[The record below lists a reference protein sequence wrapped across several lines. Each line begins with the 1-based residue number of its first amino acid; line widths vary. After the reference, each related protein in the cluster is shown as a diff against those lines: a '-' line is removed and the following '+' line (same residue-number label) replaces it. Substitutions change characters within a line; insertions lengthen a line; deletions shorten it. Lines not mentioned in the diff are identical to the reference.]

1 MGFIFQDPS
10 ILHINVKLYNIKL
23 TITLHFGTVSATIMD
38 INVYKGG
45 MAVVEVLKSLAGN
58 LADVLVYS
66 AIAVITVVGFIKCI
80 FPSRGC
86 ARLLRRAVRK
96 LEVMTLRDGS
106 TPVWQDPLFLGK
118 PMQTAWRRFLVNA
131 EQLDSRGRN
140 CDVEDYINDDT
151 VIYAHSHTQLGDVI
165 PGILTSL
172 GILGTFIGLVR
183 GLGALDLSNADNTMR
198 GISDMISG
206 MNFAFGTSIA
216 GCACSLLFNIL
227 NRAAIGS
234 TERAIDEFYEAFTEF
249 VMQRPLSDNVQ
260 AICQQED
267 QAAFLRHAVGELN
280 KSMSEGVKNA
290 VQASM
295 APVTQSVNRYIAAE
309 TQAQL
314 EGLDRI
320 VTGFVDRMNG
330 ALNGQVLRLGQ
341 TLSGINQSQ
350 QMDRDA
356 LNNSMDAAM
365 HILGGMQ
372 EMTGVMQNITAR
384 FEDYAGELSLA
395 RQDQQAFAGQTAGLI
410 SSMHSA
416 AQEQMDYINALRAS
430 HDNLQASMQEYA
442 NWSGRV
448 LEAVHQ
454 QSQDTGLAAQNISD
468 AMRDSGRALSDSY
481 SAFVESISNG
491 LGRTMGLFEENMHGM
506 VSLLDGKLAS
516 IEKTAKAAQNNYS
529 LKNEQLSEGADGL
542 LKTLSQLQRALAD
555 MTQYVNAAADAVKP
569 RDDAAKGA

>member
-1 MGFIFQDPS
+1 M
-10 ILHINVKLYNIKL
+10 V
-23 TITLHFGTVSATIMD
+23 D
-38 INVYKGG
+38 I
-45 MAVVEVLKSLAGN
+45 LKSLAGN
-58 LADVLVYS
+58 LADVLVYG
-66 AIAVITVVGFIKCI
+66 AIAVITVVGFVKCI
-80 FPSRGC
+80 FPSRSC
-86 ARLLRRAVRK
+86 ARLLRRAVRR

-118 PMQTAWRRFLVNA
+118 SMQTAWRRFLVNA
-131 EQLDSRGRN
+131 EQLDSRGIN

-183 GLGALDLSNADNTMR
+183 GLGALNLSSAEDTMR

-227 NRAAIGS
+227 NRAGIGS
-234 TERAIDEFYEAFTEF
+234 AQRAIDAFYEAFTEF

-267 QAAFLRHAVGELN
+267 QAAFLRHAVGEIN
-280 KSMSEGVKNA
+280 KSITEGVQSA
-290 VQASM
+290 VHAGM
-295 APVTQSVNRYIAAE
+295 APITQSVSRFIAAE

-314 EGLDRI
+314 EGLDHI
-320 VTGFVDRMNG
+320 VDSFVERMNG
-330 ALNGQVLRLGQ
+330 ALNGQLLRLGQ
-341 TLSGINQSQ
+341 TLSGINQAQ

-372 EMTGVMQNITAR
+372 EMTGLMQNISAR
-384 FEDYAGELSLA
+384 FEQYAGELSMA
-395 RQDQQAFAGQTAGLI
+395 QQDQQAFAGQTAGLI

-416 AQEQMDYINALRAS
+416 AQEQMDYINALRAA
-430 HDNLQASMQEYA
+430 HDDLQAGMQEYA

-454 QSQDTGLAAQNISD
+454 QSQDTGLAAQNVSD
-468 AMRDSGRALSDSY
+468 AMRDSSRVLSESY
-481 SAFVESISNG
+481 STFVESVSNG
-491 LGRTMGLFEENMHGM
+491 LGRTMGLFEKNMHGV
-506 VSLLDGKLAS
+506 VSLLDDKLAS
-516 IEKTAKAAQNNYS
+516 IEKTAKAAQNSYNM
-529 LKNEQLSEGADGL
+529 KNEQLSEGTDGL
-542 LKTLSQLQRALAD
+542 LQALSRLQRALND
-555 MTQYVNAAADAVKP
+555 MTRCVSDAAETVNAD
-569 RDDAAKGA
+569 RDAAEGA